1 MGAVCYAV
9 VESHFP
15 RRFGILGRSESP
27 EAALLAAP
35 FCRDRAPVAHTVAY
49 LNQAQVPLPAF
60 KARILEGRGF
70 PPEGPGPSPCAAGR
84 P

>member
-35 FCRDRAPVAHTVAY
+35 FCRDRVPVADTVAY
-49 LNQAQVPLPAF
+49 LNQAQVPLPEF
-60 KARILEGRGF
+60 KAQLLEGRTF
-70 PPEGPGPSPCAAGR
+70 PCLSPCATGKR
-84 P
+84 